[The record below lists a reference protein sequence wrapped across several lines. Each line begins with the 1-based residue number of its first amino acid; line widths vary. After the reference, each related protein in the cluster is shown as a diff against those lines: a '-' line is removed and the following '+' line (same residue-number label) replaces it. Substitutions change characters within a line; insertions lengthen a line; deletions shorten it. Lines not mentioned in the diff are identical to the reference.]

1 MMRFI
6 GWLFAAVLLILLG
19 WIGGP
24 VAMATY
30 RVATATHPA
39 VARSQTAEDLLDA
52 YRRPP
57 ADAFRLNLSIVYTPP
72 DYRPARA
79 CGYDPDIIFK
89 DENVAFLQSADWGFE
104 VLQRRASADQVR
116 IVDDYRAEHFANHHA
131 VATMAALSQCLDSPL
146 AALCRG
152 RVDRMAA
159 DADAAGAKELADLQ
173 DVSRKQ
179 NQAILCTFLDG
190 AAARRGISKIAPAP
204 KPAP

>member
-1 MMRFI
+1 MRFI

-24 VAMATY
+24 VAMASY
-30 RVATATHPA
+30 RVAMATHPA
-39 VARSQTAEDLLDA
+39 VAKLQVAEDLLDA
-52 YRRPP
+52 YRRPAAGP
-57 ADAFRLNLSIVYTPP
+57 FRLNLSIVYTPP

-79 CGYDPDIIFK
+79 CGYDPNIIFK

-104 VLQRRASADQVR
+104 VLQRRASADQAR
-116 IVDDYRAEHFANHHA
+116 IVDDFRAEHFANHHA
-131 VATMAALSQCLDSPL
+131 VVTMAALSQCLDSPL

-152 RVDRMAA
+152 RVDRMASA
-159 DADAAGAKELADLQ
+159 ADAAGAKELAELQ

-190 AAARRGISKIAPAP
+190 AAVRRGIAKIAAAT

>member
-1 MMRFI
+1 MRFI

-30 RVATATHPA
+30 RVAMATDPA

-57 ADAFRLNLSIVYTPP
+57 AEAFRLNLSIVYTPP
-72 DYRPARA
+72 DYRSARA
-79 CGYDPDIIFK
+79 CGYDPDILFK

-116 IVDDYRAEHFANHHA
+116 IIDDYRAEHFAKHHA
-131 VATMAALSQCLDSPL
+131 VGTMAALSQCLNSPL

-152 RVDRMAA
+152 RVDRMTAA
-159 DADAAGAKELADLQ
+159 ADAAGAKELAELQ
-173 DVSRKQ
+173 DVTRKQ

-190 AAARRGISKIAPAP
+190 AAARRGIAKTAAAT